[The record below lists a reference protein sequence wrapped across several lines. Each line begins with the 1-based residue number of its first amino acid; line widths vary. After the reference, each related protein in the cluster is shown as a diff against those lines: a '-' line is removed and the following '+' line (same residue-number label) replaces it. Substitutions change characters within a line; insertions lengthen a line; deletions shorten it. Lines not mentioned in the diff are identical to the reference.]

1 MSRVGGV
8 EDSFYITMEELSS
21 MGKREEAA
29 ILKLCLAL
37 FACTKVAVEV
47 KLDILAA
54 VIYMHSFK

>member
-1 MSRVGGV
+1 VLRVVFTDLWRSRVLWKKK
-8 EDSFYITMEELSS
+8 EEV
-21 MGKREEAA
+21 A

-37 FACTKVAVEV
+37 FACNKVAVEV